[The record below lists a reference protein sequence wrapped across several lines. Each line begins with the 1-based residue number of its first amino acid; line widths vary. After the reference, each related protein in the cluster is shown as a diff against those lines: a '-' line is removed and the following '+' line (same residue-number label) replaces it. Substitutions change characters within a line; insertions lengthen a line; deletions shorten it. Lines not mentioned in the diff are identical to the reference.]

1 MLTPLTTFEDDK
13 LYYAGEVSDDAEEC
27 KGIFDEPD
35 DAKSEEAM
43 SQGSNFEMQKELQAE
58 NKR

>member
-1 MLTPLTTFEDDK
+1 MDSSDADSANGMESFCE
-13 LYYAGEVSDDAEEC
+13 GNDDAEEC

-43 SQGSNFEMQKELQAE
+43 SQGSNVEMQKERQAE